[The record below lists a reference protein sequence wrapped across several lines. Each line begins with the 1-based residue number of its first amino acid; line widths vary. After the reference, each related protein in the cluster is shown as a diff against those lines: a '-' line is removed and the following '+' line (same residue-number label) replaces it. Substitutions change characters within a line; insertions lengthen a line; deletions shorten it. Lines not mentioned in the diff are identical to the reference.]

1 MNEIYLAQAVF
12 RLIKERRELI
22 RETLEF
28 DNVKDMEHYKGLM
41 GELKSLDYLEGEIKN
56 LLDKKEQEEA

>member
-56 LLDKKEQEEA
+56 LLDKQEQEEV

>member
-56 LLDKKEQEEA
+56 LLDKREQEED

>member
-28 DNVKDMEHYKGLM
+28 DNVKDMLHYKGLM
-41 GELKSLDYLEGEIKN
+41 GELKSLDFLDSEIKN
-56 LLDKKEQEEA
+56 LLEKQEQEEV

>member
-56 LLDKKEQEEA
+56 LLNKQEQEEV

>member
-28 DNVKDMEHYKGLM
+28 NNVKDMEHYKGLM

-56 LLDKKEQEEA
+56 LLDKREQEED

>member
-28 DNVKDMEHYKGLM
+28 NNVKDMEHYKGLM

-56 LLDKKEQEEA
+56 LLDKQEQEEA

>member
-41 GELKSLDYLEGEIKN
+41 GELKSLDYLEGEIKS
-56 LLDKKEQEEA
+56 LLDKREQEED

>member
-12 RLIKERRELI
+12 RLIKERREII

-28 DNVKDMEHYKGLM
+28 DNVKDMMHYKGLM
-41 GELKSLDYLEGEIKN
+41 GEIKSLDFLESEIKN
-56 LLDKKEQEEA
+56 LLERQEQEEV

>member
-28 DNVKDMEHYKGLM
+28 NNVKDMEHYKGLM
-41 GELKSLDYLEGEIKN
+41 GELKSLDYLEGEIKS
-56 LLDKKEQEEA
+56 LLDKREQEED

>member
-12 RLIKERRELI
+12 RLIKERRELVQ
-22 RETLEF
+22 ETLEF

-56 LLDKKEQEEA
+56 LLDKQEQEEV

>member
-28 DNVKDMEHYKGLM
+28 DNVKDMMHYKGLM
-41 GELKSLDYLEGEIKN
+41 GELKSLDFLESEIKN
-56 LLDKKEQEEA
+56 LLDKQEQEEV

>member
-56 LLDKKEQEEA
+56 LLDKQEQEEA

>member
-28 DNVKDMEHYKGLM
+28 DNVKDMIHYKGLM
-41 GELKSLDYLEGEIKN
+41 GELKSLDFLESEIKN
-56 LLDKKEQEEA
+56 LLEKQEQEEV

>member
-56 LLDKKEQEEA
+56 LLDKQEQKEV

>member
-56 LLDKKEQEEA
+56 LLDKQEQEED

>member
-12 RLIKERRELI
+12 RLIKERRELV

-56 LLDKKEQEEA
+56 LLDKQEQEEV

>member
-1 MNEIYLAQAVF
+1 MNEIYLAQAVL

-56 LLDKKEQEEA
+56 LLDKQEQEEV

>member
-12 RLIKERRELI
+12 RLIKERREII

-28 DNVKDMEHYKGLM
+28 DNVKDMIHYKGLM
-41 GELKSLDYLEGEIKN
+41 GEIKSLDFLESEIKN
-56 LLDKKEQEEA
+56 LLEKQEQEEV

>member
-12 RLIKERRELI
+12 RVINERRELI

-41 GELKSLDYLEGEIKN
+41 GELKSLDFVEGEIKN
-56 LLDKKEQEEA
+56 LLDKQEQEED

>member
-12 RLIKERRELI
+12 SLIKERRELI

-56 LLDKKEQEEA
+56 LLDKQEQEEV

>member
-12 RLIKERRELI
+12 RLIKERRELT

-28 DNVKDMEHYKGLM
+28 NNVKDMEHYKGLM
-41 GELKSLDYLEGEIKN
+41 GELKSLDYLEGEIKS
-56 LLDKKEQEEA
+56 LLDKREQEED

>member
-28 DNVKDMEHYKGLM
+28 DNVKDM
-41 GELKSLDYLEGEIKN
+41 
-56 LLDKKEQEEA
+56 

>member
-12 RLIKERRELI
+12 RLIKERREII

-28 DNVKDMEHYKGLM
+28 DNVKDMMHYKGLM
-41 GELKSLDYLEGEIKN
+41 GEIKSLDFLESEIKN
-56 LLDKKEQEEA
+56 LLEKQEQEEV

>member
-56 LLDKKEQEEA
+56 LLDKREQEEA

>member
-12 RLIKERRELI
+12 RLIKERRELT

-28 DNVKDMEHYKGLM
+28 NNVKDMEHYKGLM

-56 LLDKKEQEEA
+56 LLDKREQEED

>member
-28 DNVKDMEHYKGLM
+28 DNVKDMMHYKGLM
-41 GELKSLDYLEGEIKN
+41 GELKSLDFLEGEIKN
-56 LLDKKEQEEA
+56 LLEKQEQEEV

>member
-12 RLIKERRELI
+12 RLIKERRELT

-28 DNVKDMEHYKGLM
+28 NNVKDMEHYKGLM

-56 LLDKKEQEEA
+56 LLDKREQEEA

>member
-28 DNVKDMEHYKGLM
+28 DNVKDMMHYKGLM
-41 GELKSLDYLEGEIKN
+41 GELKSLDFLESEIKN
-56 LLDKKEQEEA
+56 LLEKQEQEEV

>member
-12 RLIKERRELI
+12 RLIKERGELI

-56 LLDKKEQEEA
+56 LLDKQEQEEV

>member
-12 RLIKERRELI
+12 RIIKERRELI

-56 LLDKKEQEEA
+56 LLDKQEQEEV

>member
-28 DNVKDMEHYKGLM
+28 NNVKDMEHYKSLM
-41 GELKSLDYLEGEIKN
+41 GELKSLNYLEDEIKN
-56 LLDKKEQEEA
+56 LLDKREQEEA

>member
-12 RLIKERRELI
+12 RLIKERRELT

-28 DNVKDMEHYKGLM
+28 NNVKDMEHYKGLM

-56 LLDKKEQEEA
+56 LLDKQEQEEV

>member
-28 DNVKDMEHYKGLM
+28 DNVKDMMHYKGLM
-41 GELKSLDYLEGEIKN
+41 GELKSLDFLDSEIKN
-56 LLDKKEQEEA
+56 LLEKQEQEEV